1 MSMSVT
7 SRSSQSSGASI
18 DAEVTQ
24 ALVSWNAASRS
35 PVAPAHRG
43 RYRPD
48 EAALY
53 VAHADDQIAAGND
66 M

>member
-1 MSMSVT
+1 
-7 SRSSQSSGASI
+7 
-18 DAEVTQ
+18 VTQ
-24 ALVSWNAASRS
+24 ALVGWNAASRS